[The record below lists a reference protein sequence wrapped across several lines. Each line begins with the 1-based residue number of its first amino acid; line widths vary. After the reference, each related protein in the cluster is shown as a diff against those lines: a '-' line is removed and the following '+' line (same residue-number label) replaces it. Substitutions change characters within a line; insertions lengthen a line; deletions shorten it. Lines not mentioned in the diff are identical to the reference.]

1 MKNQRSRRPAR
12 RPWIPLAIGGLAL
25 AACHS
30 SSPATSGIGAD
41 RRLPFELASEG
52 WRTDPVWYD
61 GQAEIA
67 TYRATQSIYGQVRE
81 YTARA
86 YTNVQRQARDTT
98 TKSAGDGG
106 VEVFK
111 HHWSE
116 RIPTERYDYDFST
129 ATFLERGDLAP
140 FKFTFA
146 SQEDCGASFKQWQPA
161 AGGWQAYASTYF
173 PGGGERRGE
182 YEGGVPLSVDML
194 SAALRAYPFD
204 APSTEP
210 LRLTL
215 VPSQRSTRATELD
228 AATFELRYL
237 GTANLDLPIGAL
249 AVHELEL
256 ENLDDA
262 ADVHRFAFAA
272 DGSAPWLHVLAAY
285 FGPGER
291 SYLLE
296 SLERDAYWER

>member
-1 MKNQRSRRPAR
+1 MKNPLSQHPAR
-12 RPWIPLAIGGLAL
+12 RPWITLAL
-25 AACHS
+25 GALVLGACHA
-30 SSPATSGIGAD
+30 SSPSTSGIGAD
-41 RRLPFELASEG
+41 RRLPFALATES
-52 WRTDPVWYD
+52 WRTDPVWHD

-98 TKSAGDGG
+98 TKSGGDGG

-129 ATFLERGDLAP
+129 ATFLEREDLAP

-161 AGGWQAYASTYF
+161 ASGWQAYASTYF

-194 SAALRAYPFD
+194 SAALRAYPFG
-204 APSTEP
+204 APPSEP
-210 LRLTL
+210 LQLTL
-215 VPSQRSTRATELD
+215 VPSQRSTRATELN
-228 AATFELRYL
+228 AATYELRYL
-237 GTANLDLPIGAL
+237 GSATLDLPIGPL
-249 AVHELEL
+249 DVHEIEL

-262 ADVHRFAFAA
+262 ADVHRFAFTA
-272 DGSAPWLHVLAAY
+272 DGNAPWLHVMAAY

-291 SYLLE
+291 TYLLE